1 MKLGIGKALR
11 HRRNTCLACGALLDA
26 VTAVNADT
34 TTPEYGDPS
43 VCLRCGHLMVFG
55 RRGKLRDPTAAEQEE
70 LSANFDV
77 QTALWAISQL
87 KPKQ

>member
-1 MKLGIGKALR
+1 MKLGEALR
-11 HRRNTCLACGALLDA
+11 HRRNTCLACGALLNA

-34 TTPEYGDPS
+34 TQPEYGDPS
-43 VCLRCGHLMVFG
+43 VCLKCGHVMVFG
-55 RRGKLRDPTAAEQEE
+55 RRGKLRDPTPEEQEG

-77 QTALWAISQL
+77 QSALLVISQL